1 VVYLC
6 CVKILKWLRI
16 VFGTIIGIPQMVIF
30 FSTCPIPQG
39 IPICKRGG
47 WFLTVFQ
54 TRAGAALL
62 PNFGFLPPTYP
73 TPSLIT
79 PPHYFGRLDACERLL
94 TPHEHLLM
102 PVVAMGRGVVG
113 GAMAGESNKSLEDG
127 HNRLQITLD

>member
-1 VVYLC
+1 
-6 CVKILKWLRI
+6 
-16 VFGTIIGIPQMVIF
+16 MVIF
-30 FSTCPIPQG
+30 FLPAQFRTGNPHMQTG
-39 IPICKRGG
+39 R
-47 WFLTVFQ
+47 LVFDCFSV